1 MKTLGYYNGKIR
13 DLEHSTIPMLD
24 RATYYGDGVF
34 NVSYCRNRHIYE
46 LDAHLEGLYS
56 SAQGVKIEPPVSRE
70 ELKDLLYRLVKKL
83 DDNELRIYVQ
93 FTRGTGIRQYSFTS
107 TAEKTNLMIMI
118 TPGGIQDI
126 HKTVRCITGEDR
138 RHLICNFK
146 TLNYIANVL
155 EQQAVDAAGADDF
168 IGHRGDMVTE
178 FIHSNLAILKDG
190 SLITPPANQ
199 YIYAGVGR
207 KLMLEECK
215 TLAIPFAERPIS
227 LEELFSADEVIRISG
242 SSLCMQVVEIDGKPV
257 GGKSQELLHTLQNSL
272 LERFLKATN

>member
-46 LDAHLEGLYS
+46 LDAHLDGLYR

-70 ELKDLLYRLVKKL
+70 ELERLLYRLIKKL

-93 FTRGTGIRQYSFTS
+93 FTRGTGIRQYSFVS

-146 TLNYIANVL
+146 TLNYIANVM
-155 EQQAVDAAGADDF
+155 EQQAVDAAGVDDF

-190 SLITPPANQ
+190 MLITPPANQ

-215 TLAIPFAERPIS
+215 NLEIPFAEKAIS

-242 SSLCMQVVEIDGKPV
+242 SSLCMRVVEIDGKPV
-257 GGKSQELLHTLQNSL
+257 GGKSPEILHTLQNAL
-272 LERFLKATN
+272 LERFLKATD

>member
-13 DLEHSTIPMLD
+13 DLEHSAIPMLD

-46 LDAHLEGLYS
+46 LDAHLEGLYA
-56 SAQGVKIEPPVSRE
+56 SAQGVKIEPPLSRE

-83 DDNELRIYVQ
+83 DGNELRIYVQ
-93 FTRGTGIRQYSFTS
+93 FTRGTGIRQYSFVS

-118 TPGGIQDI
+118 TPGGIQDV
-126 HKTVRCITGEDR
+126 HKTVRCISGEDR

-155 EQQAVDAAGADDF
+155 EQQDVDAAGVDDF

-190 SLITPPANQ
+190 RLITPPANR

-207 KLMLEECK
+207 KLMLEECQNLK
-215 TLAIPFAERPIS
+215 IPFEERAIL

-257 GGKSQELLHTLQNSL
+257 GGKSPEILHNLQNAL